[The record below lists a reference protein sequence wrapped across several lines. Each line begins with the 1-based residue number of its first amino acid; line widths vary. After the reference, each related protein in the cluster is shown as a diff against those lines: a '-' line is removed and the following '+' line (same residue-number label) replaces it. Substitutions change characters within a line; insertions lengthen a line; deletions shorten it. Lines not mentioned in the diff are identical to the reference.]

1 MVNIKKTRTRPKLKL
16 FIKYKIYSSI
26 RFSNTKKL
34 VKQKN
39 LGYGTSIKQKMMQNL
54 QQRKPGWYYYKTKL
68 MRNNVFVLSKN
79 SLSINKKYKTL
90 LLSKQKFKNS
100 LFIGNN
106 TIRLIFTSKNK
117 HVLQHLYCR
126 IDFLLFRVFS
136 VSSLFYARQLILNRF
151 IKLICVNK
159 YIVKNNFIVKPGNL
173 VVIIKYLFY
182 PKIKS
187 YTEKVVNCNNFNNSN
202 TFLLFGI
209 DINYKTQSF
218 ILNFDFIKYFQI
230 FSIFYGFFFS
240 KEIIYN
246 FYSR

>member
-1 MVNIKKTRTRPKLKL
+1 MVNIKKIRIRPKLKL

-26 RFSNTKKL
+26 RFSNNKKL

-39 LGYGTSIKQKMMQNL
+39 LGYGSSIKQKMIQKT

-68 MRNNVFVLSKN
+68 MRNNILILSKN

-90 LLSKQKFKNS
+90 LLSKQKFKHS
-100 LFIGNN
+100 LFISNN
-106 TIRLIFTSKNK
+106 TVRFIFKSKNK
-117 HVLQHLYCR
+117 QVLQRLYCR

-136 VSSLFYARQLILNRF
+136 FSSLFYVRQLVLNRF
-151 IKLICVNK
+151 IKLVCINK
-159 YIVKNNFIVKPGNL
+159 YIVKSNFIVKPGNL
-173 VVIIKYLFY
+173 VVIVKYIFY

-187 YTEKVVNCNNFNNSN
+187 YIKKISAYNNFNNSN
-202 TFLLFGI
+202 TFLLFGV
-209 DINYKTQSF
+209 DVNYKTQSF

-246 FYSR
+246 FYNR

>member
-1 MVNIKKTRTRPKLKL
+1 MVDIKKMRTRPKLKL

-26 RFSNTKKL
+26 RFSNSKKL
-34 VKQKN
+34 IKHKN
-39 LGYGTSIKQKMMQNL
+39 LSYGSSIKQKMIPNF
-54 QQRKPGWYYYKTKL
+54 QQRKPGWNYYKTKL
-68 MRNNVFVLSKN
+68 MRNNIFMLSKN

-100 LFIGNN
+100 LFISNN
-106 TIRLIFTSKNK
+106 AVRFIFKSKNK
-117 HVLQHLYCR
+117 NILQQLYCR
-126 IDFLLFRVFS
+126 VDFLLFRIFS
-136 VSSLFYARQLILNRF
+136 FSSLFYVRQLVLNRF
-151 IKLICVNK
+151 VKLVCVNK
-159 YIVKNNFIVKPGNL
+159 YIVKSNFIVKPGNL
-173 VVIIKYLFY
+173 IIIIKYLFY

-187 YTEKVVNCNNFNNSN
+187 YVKNISSYSNFNNSS

-209 DINYKTQSF
+209 DVNYKTQSF
-218 ILNFDFIKYFQI
+218 ILNFDFINYFQI

>member
-1 MVNIKKTRTRPKLKL
+1 MVNVKKTRIRPKLKL

-26 RFSNTKKL
+26 RFSNSKKL

-39 LGYGTSIKQKMMQNL
+39 LGYGSSIKQKMIQNL
-54 QQRKPGWYYYKTKL
+54 QQRKPGWHYYKTKL
-68 MRNNVFVLSKN
+68 MRNNIFTLSKN

-100 LFIGNN
+100 LFLSNN
-106 TIRLIFTSKNK
+106 VVRLIFKSKNK
-117 HVLQHLYCR
+117 NVLQQLYCR
-126 IDFLLFRVFS
+126 VDFLLFRIFS
-136 VSSLFYARQLILNRF
+136 FSSLFNVRQLVLNRC
-151 IKLICVNK
+151 IKLVCVNK
-159 YIVKNNFIVKPGNL
+159 YIVKSNFIVKPGNL
-173 VVIIKYLFY
+173 VVIVKHLFY

-187 YTEKVVNCNNFNNSN
+187 YVKKTLSYSNFNNSN

-209 DINYKTQSF
+209 DVNYKTQSF

-240 KEIIYN
+240 KEIIHN

>member
-1 MVNIKKTRTRPKLKL
+1 MVNIKKIRARPKLKL

-26 RFSNTKKL
+26 RFSNSKKL
-34 VKQKN
+34 VKQKI
-39 LGYGTSIKQKMMQNL
+39 LGYGSSIKQKMIQNL
-54 QQRKPGWYYYKTKL
+54 KQRKPGWHYYKTKL
-68 MRNNVFVLSKN
+68 MRNNIFILSKN

-100 LFIGNN
+100 LFISNN
-106 TIRLIFTSKNK
+106 AVRSIFKSKNRR
-117 HVLQHLYCR
+117 VLQQLYCR
-126 IDFLLFRVFS
+126 VDFLLFRIFS
-136 VSSLFYARQLILNRF
+136 FSSLFYVRQLLLNRSV
-151 IKLICVNK
+151 KLVCVNK
-159 YIVKNNFIVKPGNL
+159 YIVKSNFIVKPGNL
-173 VVIIKYLFY
+173 VVIVKYLFY

-187 YTEKVVNCNNFNNSN
+187 YIKKVSNYNNFNNSS

-218 ILNFDFIKYFQI
+218 ILNFDFITYFQI

-246 FYSR
+246 FYNR